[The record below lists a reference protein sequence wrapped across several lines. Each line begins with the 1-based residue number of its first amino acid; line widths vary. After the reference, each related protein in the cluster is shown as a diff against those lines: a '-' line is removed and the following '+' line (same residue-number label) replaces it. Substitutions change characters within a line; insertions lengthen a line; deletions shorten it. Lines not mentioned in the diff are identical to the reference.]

1 MIGYTYTENKSDED
15 FQNDMLRLLA
25 LREIYN
31 IAKEDP
37 DITSDEIITKI
48 KKTSLPDDYQLN
60 YQVFNKSKLKNCKVY
75 SDGEIYGTKIPNY
88 SDIADDE
95 QIKTFI
101 NALETNTDF
110 QYDVVF
116 QVPNFNTVK
125 STNFIGS
132 IYKDETYFDWYAGK
146 NDYIIPHR
154 HFIAVSKGKLTKISD
169 TKCTILFPSYNENVL
184 YNKDET
190 SILFDDYTTIN
201 EENEETDLRAL
212 VGSLDEHRTLI
223 GEYCDFNINYPSD
236 MDIYNDSYILRD
248 CKSSLSSTDDVVNE
262 TIFFIDEHDETP
274 STTRYGGFN
283 TLIIKD

>member
-1 MIGYTYTENKSDED
+1 
-15 FQNDMLRLLA
+15 
-25 LREIYN
+25 
-31 IAKEDP
+31 
-37 DITSDEIITKI
+37 
-48 KKTSLPDDYQLN
+48 
-60 YQVFNKSKLKNCKVY
+60 LKNCKVY
-75 SDGEIYGTKIPNY
+75 SDGEIYGTEIPNY

-95 QIKTFI
+95 EIKKFI
-101 NALETNTDF
+101 NALENNTSF

-132 IYKDETYFDWYAGK
+132 IYKDETYFDWHAGK

-154 HFIAVSKGKLTKISD
+154 HFIAVSKGKLTKISND
-169 TKCTILFPSYNENVL
+169 EYTIRFPSYNKNVL

-201 EENEETDLRAL
+201 EEKGETDKRTL

-223 GEYCDFNINYPSD
+223 AEYCDFNINYPSD

-248 CKSSLSSTDDVVNE
+248 CKSTLSSTDNVANE

-283 TLIIKD
+283 TLIIKN